1 MSATDEDDNTST
13 RNIAVSVLSAED
25 NADAPV
31 LTMSIG
37 SVDTI
42 TYETNNFD
50 NDKELW
56 DDSDGG
62 SDITLG
68 TDPEKTMKIDYANT
82 ATETFTGLEAGKE
95 VSISFET
102 SIGSGWDDSDD
113 EPTEY
118 DHLDITLNDSDKV
131 VYTKELKSDL
141 DNNVN
146 HNISA
151 TVDSNGELKVN
162 IINNAD
168 GADEEV
174 YIDNFT
180 ITSYKYD
187 INLGASLKDSN
198 DDEILSNITLK
209 DLPKGSTLE
218 YSDGNAVDKVDGE
231 YIVDITKLDEQD
243 NITVTLFTGKEITT
257 EQSNAITSSVTAT
270 EPTGDTATV
279 ERKMEDTGDATIV
292 DGIIEGLYY
301 ETTSGFKGYTDE
313 NGEFDYY
320 DGDEVTFK
328 IGDLVVGSMDMGN
341 TDDDKVFLQDLANVD
356 RTDMNDEYVEN
367 MAVLLQ
373 SIDNSDG
380 DNIVI
385 TQEMRDSFVD
395 NDIDLVNISEE
406 ELAGVIEDV
415 GKTAISE
422 DDAMEHVGDML
433 EEYDGVE
440 DGTLDDRVADDVTDD
455 TLVVDE
461 DIVSDDTLAKEDEIV
476 NDDEDVIIDDTL
488 LEEDVVDN
496 EDEDDIDITE
506 EEIRDEDNLTV
517 DENEDDIVEN
527 IDLEEDETLNFDNL
541 DDEPVEND
549 IIENNDIEENDG
561 LYIDDVLKTDEDEI
575 IIEEEVADTKE
586 VVETEEEP
594 VTSNY
599 DDYKD
604 SDNSMT
610 VIDDYQ
616 YNDLI

>member
-1 MSATDEDDNTST
+1 MDNILSLLIFIPIVSA
-13 RNIAVSVLSAED
+13 IVLYMT
-25 NADAPV
+25 P
-31 LTMSIG
+31 
-37 SVDTI
+37 
-42 TYETNNFD
+42 
-50 NDKELW
+50 
-56 DDSDGG
+56 
-62 SDITLG
+62 
-68 TDPEKTMKIDYANT
+68 
-82 ATETFTGLEAGKE
+82 
-95 VSISFET
+95 VSIHLFRYLSFFV
-102 SIGSGWDDSDD
+102 
-113 EPTEY
+113 
-118 DHLDITLNDSDKV
+118 TLV
-131 VYTKELKSDL
+131 TTKEM
-141 DNNVN
+141 
-146 HNISA
+146 
-151 TVDSNGELKVN
+151 
-162 IINNAD
+162 
-168 GADEEV
+168 
-174 YIDNFT
+174 
-180 ITSYKYD
+180 
-187 INLGASLKDSN
+187 SLQESK
-198 DDEILSNITLK
+198 
-209 DLPKGSTLE
+209 
-218 YSDGNAVDKVDGE
+218 
-231 YIVDITKLDEQD
+231 
-243 NITVTLFTGKEITT
+243 
-257 EQSNAITSSVTAT
+257 AITASVSAI
-270 EPTGDTATV
+270 EGNGDGDVSTV
-279 ERKMEDTGDATIV
+279 ERQDGEDATIV

-406 ELAGVIEDV
+406 ELAEVIEDV

-461 DIVSDDTLAKEDEIV
+461 DIVADNEDVIANDTLEKEDEIV

-496 EDEDDIDITE
+496 DDDEDDIDITE

-575 IIEEEVADTKE
+575 IIEEEVEDTEE

-604 SDNSMT
+604 SDNSLT
-610 VIDDYQ
+610 VIEDYQ